1 MRLLLD
7 YALRAV
13 GALLALVLGAAS
25 AVLEAVFTPYRI
37 AGWPAVWLVPT
48 ALLVS
53 LFLSWFA
60 RAATGLAWG
69 WWLAAVP
76 WFLVMIFAVGGTQEG
91 DQIASSWLGL
101 LVLATGGIGFVGP
114 AAYRAGKRTTAPPP
128 RTTARQLAA
137 PQPGPSAP

>member
-1 MRLLLD
+1 MKLLD
-7 YALRAV
+7 LALRGIGAV
-13 GALLALVLGAAS
+13 LSVFLGTAF
-25 AVLEAVFTPYRI
+25 AVLEAVYTPYRI
-37 AGWPAVWLVPT
+37 AGWPAVWLVPA
-48 ALLVS
+48 ALAIS

-60 RAATGLAWG
+60 RTATGLAWG

-91 DQIASSWLGL
+91 DQIAASWVGL

-128 RTTARQLAA
+128 RPTA
-137 PQPGPSAP
+137 PQLTAPHPGPYAP

>member
-1 MRLLLD
+1 MRLLD
-7 YALRAV
+7 YALRGV
-13 GALLALVLGAAS
+13 GALLAVFLGTAS
-25 AVLEAVFTPYRI
+25 AVLEAVYTPYRI

-60 RAATGLAWG
+60 RTATGLAWG

-91 DQIASSWLGL
+91 DQIAATWIGL

-128 RTTARQLAA
+128 RAAAA
-137 PQPGPSAP
+137 PHLAPHQS

>member
-1 MRLLLD
+1 MKLLD
-7 YALRAV
+7 LALRGFGGVLAV
-13 GALLALVLGAAS
+13 FLGVAS
-25 AVLEAVFTPYRI
+25 AVLEAVYTPYRI
-37 AGWPAVWLVPT
+37 GGWPAVWLVPT

-53 LFLSWFA
+53 LFLGWFA
-60 RAATGLAWG
+60 RTATGLAWG

-91 DQIASSWLGL
+91 DQIAATWLGL

-128 RTTARQLAA
+128 RTAA
-137 PQPGPSAP
+137 PQLTPHQS